1 MVDTRGL
8 KDYIKLG
15 DLDEGDKIRFATAGA
30 IIERDF
36 AKQGEDED
44 IKPVLEMQVELNG
57 QEAKKM
63 TLNGTTIS
71 ILNEAWTRD
80 TENWV
85 GKIALAEKRKIMS
98 FGKWI
103 DIIVLEPAK
112 DIDPPS
118 PEPEAQAPTPQV
130 EPDPN
135 QKNQSGVD
143 FCKCEG
149 SKPLEGLNEAN
160 QQVCSECDKP
170 MVAWDE

>member
-36 AKQGEDED
+36 AKQGEKED

-71 ILNEAWTRD
+71 ILNESWTRD
-80 TENWV
+80 TDNWV

-103 DIIVLEPAK
+103 DIIVLEPSTEA
-112 DIDPPS
+112 DPPS
-118 PEPEAQAPTPQV
+118 PEPAAQDRLQ
-130 EPDPN
+130 E
-135 QKNQSGVD
+135 KNESGVV